1 MIDLR
6 SDTITKP
13 TPKMLVAMTSAE
25 VGDDVF
31 AEDTTVNA
39 FEQKMANKFGFEAGL
54 FVPSG
59 TMSNQLAVKVLTQ
72 PGDEILIEKKGH
84 IFNYETGATA
94 FLSGVQIHPIEGNHG
109 KLSPELLT
117 AMKRGQ
123 YDWEPSTKL
132 LCLENTT
139 NKGGGACYTKK
150 ELRAL
155 KTFADEQGLLVHIDG
170 ARIWNAMT
178 ATDTEPDFFGS
189 IADSI
194 SICFSKGLGAPI
206 GSMLLSNKDNIR
218 RARRYR
224 KMWGGGMRQVGLLA
238 AAADFAVENHWPLL
252 AEDHRRAA
260 LFADVVSKC
269 SQLSINKDAVETNIV
284 IFDVVAGD
292 AVHALDKLEQAGIRM
307 VRFGPKTIRAT
318 FHFQISDSAFTQLL
332 ETMGELFN

>member
-13 TPKMLVAMTSAE
+13 IPKMLVAMTSAE

-31 AEDTTVNA
+31 GEDSTVNA
-39 FEQKMANKFGFEAGL
+39 FEQKMAAMFGMEAGL

-109 KLSPELLT
+109 KLNPDHLIAL
-117 AMKRGQ
+117 KRGR
-123 YDWEPSTKL
+123 YDWEPSTKV
-132 LCLENTT
+132 LCLENST
-139 NKGGGACYTKK
+139 NKGGGACYSKD
-150 ELRAL
+150 ELKAL
-155 KTFADEQGLLVHIDG
+155 KAFADEQELLVHIDG

-178 ATDTEPDFFGS
+178 ATNIEADFFGT
-189 IADSI
+189 IADTI
-194 SICFSKGLGAPI
+194 SVCFSKGLGAPV
-206 GSMLLSNKDNIR
+206 GSMLLSSKQNIQK
-218 RARRYR
+218 ARRFR
-224 KMWGGGMRQVGLLA
+224 KMWGGGMRQVGILA
-238 AAADFAVENHWPLL
+238 AAADFAVEHHWPLL

-269 SQLSINKDAVETNIV
+269 TQLEIDKDSVESNIV
-284 IFDVVAGD
+284 IFDVKEGD
-292 AVHALDKLEQAGIRM
+292 AEQALEKLEQAGIRM
-307 VRFGPKTIRAT
+307 VQFGPKTIRAT
-318 FHFQISDSAFTQLL
+318 FHFQISENEFTQLL
-332 ETMGELFN
+332 ETLVELFN

>member
-31 AEDTTVNA
+31 GEDSTVNA
-39 FEQKMANKFGFEAGL
+39 FEQKMAAMFGMEAGL

-94 FLSGVQIHPIEGNHG
+94 FLSGVQIHPVDGNHG
-109 KLSPELLT
+109 KLDPDHLIAL
-117 AMKRGQ
+117 KRGR
-123 YDWEPSTKL
+123 YDWEPSTKV

-139 NKGGGACYTKK
+139 NKGGGACYSKD
-150 ELRAL
+150 ELKAL
-155 KTFADEQGLLVHIDG
+155 KAFADEQALLVHIDG

-178 ATDTEPDFFGS
+178 ATNIEADSFGA
-189 IADSI
+189 IADTI
-194 SICFSKGLGAPI
+194 SVCFSKGLGAPV
-206 GSMLLSNKDNIR
+206 GSMLLSSKQNIQK
-218 RARRYR
+218 ARRFR
-224 KMWGGGMRQVGLLA
+224 KMWGGGMRQVGILA
-238 AAADFAVENHWPLL
+238 AAAEFAVEHHWPLL

-269 SQLSINKDAVETNIV
+269 SQLEIDKDSVETNIV
-284 IFDVVAGD
+284 IFDVKGGEAEQ
-292 AVHALDKLEQAGIRM
+292 ALEKLELAGIRM
-307 VRFGPKTIRAT
+307 VQFGPKTIRAT
-318 FHFQISDSAFTQLL
+318 FHFQISENEFTQLL
-332 ETMGELFN
+332 ETMVELFS

>member
-31 AEDTTVNA
+31 GEDSTVNA
-39 FEQKMANKFGFEAGL
+39 FEQKMAAMFGMEAGL

-109 KLSPELLT
+109 KLNTDHLL
-117 AMKRGQ
+117 ALKRGR
-123 YDWEPSTKL
+123 YDWEPSTKV
-132 LCLENTT
+132 LCLENST
-139 NKGGGACYTKK
+139 NKGGGACYSKD
-150 ELRAL
+150 ELKAL
-155 KTFADEQGLLVHIDG
+155 KAFADEQELLVHIDG

-178 ATDTEPDFFGS
+178 ATNIEADFFGT
-189 IADSI
+189 IADTI
-194 SICFSKGLGAPI
+194 SVCFSKGLGAPV
-206 GSMLLSNKDNIR
+206 GSMLLSSKQNIQK
-218 RARRYR
+218 ARRFR
-224 KMWGGGMRQVGLLA
+224 KMWGGGMRQVGILA
-238 AAADFAVENHWPLL
+238 AAADFAVEHHWPLL

-269 SQLSINKDAVETNIV
+269 TQLEIDKDSVESNIV
-284 IFDVVAGD
+284 IFDVKEGD
-292 AVHALDKLEQAGIRM
+292 AEQALEKLEQAGIRM
-307 VRFGPKTIRAT
+307 VQFGPKTIRAT
-318 FHFQISDSAFTQLL
+318 FHFQISENEFTQLL
-332 ETMGELFN
+332 ETMVELFN